1 MVLVDTSVWV
11 DHFRRRDGR
20 LGELLENTL
29 VLTHPFVIGE
39 LACGN
44 LARRS
49 EILSALHELPQVVL
63 VDHLEVLDFLETH
76 ALQGRGLGWIDLH
89 LLAAA
94 RLAGVPL
101 WCRDKRLAQVARSL
115 SLAMRE
121 D

>member
-11 DHFRRRDGR
+11 DHFRRRDSR
-20 LGELLENTL
+20 LSELLENTL

-39 LACGN
+39 LACGH

-49 EILSALHELPQVVL
+49 EVLSALHELPRVTPVG
-63 VDHLEVLDFLETH
+63 HEEALEFLESH

-89 LLAAA
+89 LLASA
-94 RLAGVPL
+94 RLARVPL
-101 WCRDKRLAQVARSL
+101 WCRDKRLAEVAGSL
-115 SLAMRE
+115 SLAMRQ

>member
-1 MVLVDTSVWV
+1 MVLVDTSVWA
-11 DHFRRRDGR
+11 DHFRRRDTR
-20 LGELLENTL
+20 LGGLLENTL

-49 EILSALHELPQVVL
+49 EVLSALRELPQVAL
-63 VDHLEVLDFLETH
+63 ADHGEVLDFLDTH

-89 LLAAA
+89 LLASA
-94 RLAGVPL
+94 RLARVRL
-101 WCRDKRLAQVARSL
+101 WCHDKRLAEAARSL
-115 SLAMRE
+115 SLSMPE